1 MNYLKLIEADPTS
14 FGIITNSKG
23 QQIEFVEHPRL
34 GDEYPVICVCHE
46 LQLAECSDF
55 FETGDMTADHKEYEP
70 WFDENKQLKFGTL

>member
-1 MNYLKLIEADPTS
+1 MNYTKLIDLDPTS

-46 LQLAECSDF
+46 LELAECSDF
-55 FETGDMTADHKEYEP
+55 FDTDDMVADHKEYEP
-70 WFDENKQLKFGTL
+70 WFDETNTLRFGTL